1 MKSSGYSDIEQP
13 AIEKSS
19 EQGEIM
25 STEIMDYMILTTLT
39 VTSLLI
45 ARGVVF
51 HALAFFFPA
60 KHITLSYTDKD
71 GVKHTKSV
79 HLSEDD
85 ELIKVLE
92 EVKTNAR
99 YRKK

>member
-1 MKSSGYSDIEQP
+1 
-13 AIEKSS
+13 
-19 EQGEIM
+19 M
-25 STEIMDYMILTTLT
+25 STQIMDIMILITLT

-60 KHITLSYTDKD
+60 NQINLSYTDKN
-71 GVKHTKSV
+71 GTKHKRTVS
-79 HLSEDD
+79 LSKDD

-92 EVKTNAR
+92 EIKTNAR
-99 YRKK
+99 YRKE